1 MTYNVDELLEFIA
14 WPESR
19 GDIDIVYGGIKV
31 KDRPPNKLSTMTIGE
46 VLAWQDS
53 IDSQYPSEAA
63 GKFQI
68 MEDTLRGLYKQAGL
82 TTGSLYSA
90 VNQKKLA
97 IALLKRRGLD
107 DYLNGSITTLKFAD
121 NLSKEWASLPA
132 TIKDRKGRPATG
144 QSYYA
149 GDGLNRS
156 HVSIADL
163 LSKVETVKAH
173 KDVAVGNTKGSRVGH
188 GQHQVLEVFM
198 KCLKGLR

>member
-19 GDIDIVYGGIKV
+19 GDIDIVYGGIKL

-156 HVSIADL
+156 HV
-163 LSKVETVKAH
+163 
-173 KDVAVGNTKGSRVGH
+173 
-188 GQHQVLEVFM
+188 
-198 KCLKGLR
+198 

>member
-19 GDIDIVYGGIKV
+19 GDIDIVYGGIKL

-90 VNQKKLA
+90 SNQRKLA
-97 IALLKRRGLD
+97 IALLQRRGLD
-107 DYLNGSITTLKFAD
+107 KYLSGSITTLKFAN

-132 TIKDRKGRPATG
+132 TIKDRKGRPAKG

-163 LSKVETVKAH
+163 LAKVATVKVTTPPVV
-173 KDVAVGNTKGSRVGH
+173 DNTNDNIIMKTI
-188 GQHQVLEVFM
+188 M
-198 KCLKGLR
+198 KCLRGV

>member
-19 GDIDIVYGGIKV
+19 GDIDIVYGGIKL

-82 TTGSLYSA
+82 TAGSLYSA
-90 VNQKKLA
+90 SNQRKLA
-97 IALLKRRGLD
+97 IALLQRRGLD
-107 DYLNGSITTLKFAD
+107 KYLSGSITTLKFAD

-132 TIKDRKGRPATG
+132 TIKDREGRPARG

-163 LSKVETVKAH
+163 LAKVATVKVTTPLVV
-173 KDVAVGNTKGSRVGH
+173 DNTDDNITMKTI
-188 GQHQVLEVFM
+188 M
-198 KCLKGLR
+198 KCLRGV

>member
-19 GDIDIVYGGIKV
+19 GDIDIVYGGIKL

-90 VNQKKLA
+90 SNQRKLA
-97 IALLKRRGLD
+97 IALLQRRGLD
-107 DYLNGSITTLKFAD
+107 KYLSGSITTLKFAN

-132 TIKDRKGRPATG
+132 TIKDRKGRPAKG

-163 LSKVETVKAH
+163 LAKVATVKVTTPPVV
-173 KDVAVGNTKGSRVGH
+173 DNTDDNIIMKTI
-188 GQHQVLEVFM
+188 M
-198 KCLKGLR
+198 KCLRGV